1 MRTVRKGDQVKVIA
15 GNERGKEGEVLQV
28 ITQKNRILIRGV
40 NLTKRHQRPTARQRE
55 GGIIERE
62 GSIHISN
69 VLIICPECDQPTR
82 VGFKQNDDGIKVR
95 ICRKCGEEFE

>member
-28 ITQKNRILIRGV
+28 FVKQDRILVRGI
-40 NLTKRHQRPTARQRE
+40 NFTKRHQRPTARQRE

-62 GSIHISN
+62 GSIHVSN
-69 VLIICPECDQPTR
+69 VLVICPECDRPTR
-82 VGFKQNDDGIKVR
+82 VGFRRTEDGAKMRV
-95 ICRKCGEEFE
+95 CRQCGEVFD

>member
-28 ITQKNRILIRGV
+28 FVKQDRILVRGI
-40 NLTKRHQRPTARQRE
+40 NFTKRHQRPTARQRE

-69 VLIICPECDQPTR
+69 VLVICPECDRPTR
-82 VGFKQNDDGIKVR
+82 VGFRRTEDGAKMRV
-95 ICRKCGEEFE
+95 CRQCGEVFD